1 MEGNASAQAAF
12 AEARQ
17 SLEEIVAD
25 EINGIAAEYMGDIIL
40 EEAERGFAVIEDY
53 RAQVLDLIE
62 RGKV

>member
-1 MEGNASAQAAF
+1 
-12 AEARQ
+12 
-17 SLEEIVAD
+17 V
-25 EINGIAAEYMGDIIL
+25 GDIIL